1 MTDAPLNTNTDA
13 DDGLHVQKDYNLL
26 GEDNGTRMK
35 YDVGCNVLCLSKW
48 DNIYHSAEI
57 MDRRDSRAGIEYY
70 VHYLDQNKRLDEWVP
85 FTRIMDPVS
94 EDGRGVQLEAGKRLA
109 PVAAMGIS
117 ITGGPCSADCKLDN
131 SGTLDRKLTRNL
143 KRRYDEIHNVQ
154 KSTEEL
160 TPMDQTLEKEHGE
173 KTKVKNIQ
181 VVELGKYEVDTWYYS
196 PYPEEYTNIDKLYI
210 CEFCLKYM
218 KKRMTYMRHMR
229 KCGYRHPPGDE
240 IYRTV
245 VVEQSVVPSECKR
258 VDESTSQQIKVSEK
272 GGMQQ
277 ILSVFEVD
285 GEKNKLYCQNLC
297 LLAKLF
303 LDHKTLYYD
312 VDSFL
317 FYILT
322 EKDEYGHKLV
332 GYFSKEK
339 YSVESYN
346 LACIL
351 TLPPFQRKGYGRFLI
366 ALAYELSKKEGTVG
380 TPERPLSDLGQV
392 SFKSYWTQALL
403 EVLRGHGGN
412 LSIKDLSSMTAI
424 RSDDIINTLQPLNL
438 IRALV
443 HDGNG

>member
-1 MTDAPLNTNTDA
+1 
-13 DDGLHVQKDYNLL
+13 DDGVHMQKYDNSL
-26 GEDNGTRMK
+26 GEDNGARVK
-35 YDVGCNVLCLSKW
+35 YHVGSYVHCLSKW
-48 DNIYHSAEI
+48 DTIY
-57 MDRRDSRAGIEYY
+57 
-70 VHYLDQNKRLDEWVP
+70 QNKRLDEWVP
-85 FTRIMDPVS
+85 STRIMDSVS
-94 EDGRGVQLEAGKRLA
+94 EDGYALHPAAGEKLA
-109 PVAAMGIS
+109 PVATQGTTVTVAPSSG
-117 ITGGPCSADCKLDN
+117 DLKLDN
-131 SGTLDRKLTRNL
+131 SGILDRKLTRNL

-154 KSTEEL
+154 KGAEDL
-160 TPMDQTLEKEHGE
+160 TVMDQTLETEHEE

-196 PYPEEYTNIDKLYI
+196 PYPEEYTNIHRLYI

-245 VVEQSVVPSECKR
+245 VAEQSVVPSQCKQG
-258 VDESTSQQIKVSEK
+258 DESTSWQSKVPDK

-322 EKDEYGHKLV
+322 ELDEHGHRLV

-366 ALAYELSKKEGTVG
+366 AL
-380 TPERPLSDLGQV
+380 
-392 SFKSYWTQALL
+392 
-403 EVLRGHGGN
+403 
-412 LSIKDLSSMTAI
+412 
-424 RSDDIINTLQPLNL
+424 
-438 IRALV
+438 
-443 HDGNG
+443 